1 MRRALITGING
12 QDGFF
17 LKELL
22 LNKGYQVF
30 GFARRTSKNGSSM
43 ITELVSNVQMIYG
56 DIANEMDISAAVEI
70 ANPDEIYHLAS
81 QSRPGQSW
89 EQVPQTLNAN
99 GMGTIHLLE
108 AFRRFCPK
116 ARCYHASSS
125 DMFGHTKISPQ
136 NEETP
141 FNPNNPYAASKV
153 FSHQMMRIYRESYGL
168 FIVNG
173 ILFNHESERR
183 PLHFVTQKIAYG
195 AACAKLGIYQSPD
208 INEKG
213 QALVSQGKLALGNLS
228 IARDWGYAPDF
239 VQAMWL
245 MLQQE
250 KPEDFVIG
258 TGKSHTLAELCAIA
272 YQHVDKDWYV
282 HVISD
287 PSLIRPLE
295 TSQTVADATK
305 AQQMLDWQPS
315 GNVKTMIKKMV
326 DVQISRLLRLTS
338 NE

>member
-22 LNKGYQVF
+22 LKKGYQVF
-30 GFARRTSKNGSSM
+30 GFARKTSQASSS
-43 ITELVSNVQMIYG
+43 ERPEPLNNVQMLYG
-56 DIANEMDISAAVEI
+56 DIANEADISAAVE
-70 ANPDEIYHLAS
+70 ASRPDEIYHLAS

-89 EQVPQTLNAN
+89 TQVHQTLNAN

-108 AFRRFCPK
+108 ALRRFCSE

-141 FNPNNPYAASKV
+141 FNPSNPYAASKV

-183 PLHFVTQKIAYG
+183 PLHFLTQKIAYG
-195 AACAKLGIYQSPD
+195 AACAKLGINNSPD
-208 INEKG
+208 VNERG
-213 QALVSQGKLALGNLS
+213 CALVSQGKLALGNLS

-239 VQAMWL
+239 VHAMWL
-245 MLQQE
+245 MLQQD

-258 TGKSHTLAELCAIA
+258 TGTLHTLAEVCAIA
-272 YQHVDKDWYV
+272 YQHVNKEWQA

-287 PSLIRPLE
+287 PALIRPLE
-295 TSQTVADATK
+295 TSQTVADASK
-305 AQQMLDWQPS
+305 ARRVLNWQPTV
-315 GNVKTMIKKMV
+315 NVRDMIQKMV
-326 DVQISRLLRLTS
+326 DVQVARLLRIIS
-338 NE
+338 Q

>member
-22 LNKGYQVF
+22 LKKGYQVF
-30 GFARRTSKNGSSM
+30 GFARKTSQSS
-43 ITELVSNVQMIYG
+43 IRESSEPLGNVQMLYG
-56 DIANEMDISAAVEI
+56 DIANEADISAAVDLSR
-70 ANPDEIYHLAS
+70 PDEIYHLAS

-89 EQVPQTLNAN
+89 TQVHQTLNAN

-108 AFRRFCPK
+108 ALRRLCPES
-116 ARCYHASSS
+116 RCYHASSS
-125 DMFGHTKISPQ
+125 EMFGHTTMSPQ

-141 FNPNNPYAASKV
+141 FNPSNPYAASKV

-183 PLHFVTQKIAYG
+183 PLHFLTQKIAYG
-195 AACAKLGIYQSPD
+195 AACAKLGINNSPEV
-208 INEKG
+208 NERG
-213 QALVSQGKLALGNLS
+213 LALVSQGKLALGNLNV
-228 IARDWGYAPDF
+228 ARDWGYAPDF
-239 VQAMWL
+239 VHAMWL
-245 MLQQE
+245 MLQHD

-258 TGKSHTLAELCAIA
+258 TGRLHTLAEICAIA
-272 YQHVDKDWYV
+272 YQHVDKDWQE

-287 PSLIRPLE
+287 PALIRPLE
-295 TSQTVADATK
+295 TSPTVADTSK
-305 AQQMLDWQPS
+305 ARRLLNWWPS
-315 GNVKTMIKKMV
+315 VNFEDMIKKMV
-326 DVQISRLLRLTS
+326 DVQVTRLS
-338 NE
+338 SAFI

>member
-1 MRRALITGING
+1 MQRALITGING

-22 LNKGYQVF
+22 VQKGYQVF
-30 GFARRTSKNGSSM
+30 GLARNISSNNLP
-43 ITELVSNVQMIYG
+43 EVSSNVTMIYG
-56 DIANEMDISAAVEI
+56 DVTNELDISSAIEMSQ
-70 ANPDEIYHLAS
+70 PHEIYHLAS
-81 QSRPGQSW
+81 QSSPGQSW
-89 EQVPQTLNAN
+89 VQVSQTLNVN
-99 GMGTIHLLE
+99 GMGTIYLLE
-108 AFRRFCPK
+108 ALRRYCPT

-125 DMFGHTKISPQ
+125 DMFGHTKTSPQ
-136 NEETP
+136 NEETS
-141 FNPNNPYAASKV
+141 FNPSNPYAASKV

-183 PLHFVTQKIAYG
+183 PLHFLTQKIAYG
-195 AACAKLGIYQSPD
+195 AACAKLDIHQSPD
-208 INEKG
+208 VNERG
-213 QALVSQGKLALGNLS
+213 HPLVSQGKLALGNLS

-258 TGKSHTLAELCAIA
+258 TGKLHTLAELCAIA
-272 YQHVDKDWYV
+272 YQHVGKEWQD

-287 PSLIRPLE
+287 PALIRPSE
-295 TSQTVADATK
+295 TSQTIADATK
-305 AQQMLDWQPS
+305 AQQILNWQPS
-315 GNVKTMIKKMV
+315 VNVESMIKKMV
-326 DVQISRLLRLTS
+326 DVQVTKLLENS
-338 NE
+338 K